1 MRVWW
6 VGMREQL
13 RLPVLVLLV
22 GLRAPDAARA
32 AARMAVPKLQSFGRP
47 GWKDGNR
54 LSPPQ
59 PSQVWQLAYVLAR
72 PNSNRSGQKQELPS
86 NIFETIIFRLCLRQS
101 GSHSVREELGH
112 CFSIREDIIL
122 WDLMLW
128 LVWLWLL
135 WFY

>member
-1 MRVWW
+1 
-6 VGMREQL
+6 MREQL
-13 RLPVLVLLV
+13 RSPVLVLLV

-54 LSPPQ
+54 LSPPR

-86 NIFETIIFRLCLRQS
+86 NIFETIIFRLYFTS
-101 GSHSVREELGH
+101 KW
-112 CFSIREDIIL
+112 IP
-122 WDLMLW
+122 
-128 LVWLWLL
+128 
-135 WFY
+135 